1 VTQVSFRN
9 RGHLQQSTQ
18 TQVTPVVAARIRA
31 LLSRPYHR
39 LSHSWKFL
47 QSESGLPW
55 HMPRGHFHSPLPDI
69 EEGEAEANKACQ
81 RPVADGLGGI
91 NLNEKAQLSLLL
103 QMAELYPGFDWPAQK
118 SDGRRFHFDQHWYK
132 QADSISLFSLLRI
145 LKPNRVIEI
154 GSGFS
159 SALMLDVN
167 DRFPEDEVKLTFIEP
182 DPERLESLLMGN
194 DRSHVEIVRTPVQK
208 LPIDTFSKLR
218 SGDFLFI
225 DSSHVSKVG
234 SDVNYLMFEVLPHVP
249 VGTVIHFH
257 DIFWPFEYPADWIKG
272 GMAWNEAYLL
282 RAFLNFNDSFEVVFW
297 VPFAAMAWPSLIKEK
312 MPEYL
317 INTGASIW
325 LRRIR

>member
-1 VTQVSFRN
+1 LEIAVTENDQLKPAGASV
-9 RGHLQQSTQ
+9 
-18 TQVTPVVAARIRA
+18 VTARIRA
-31 LLSRPYHR
+31 VLSRSYHR
-39 LSHSWKFL
+39 LSHAWKFF

-55 HMPRGHFHSPLPDI
+55 YMPRGHFHSPLPDI
-69 EEGEAEANKACQ
+69 GEGEAEANRASKRQ
-81 RPVADGLGGI
+81 VVDGLRGI
-91 NLNEKAQLSLLL
+91 NLNEEAQLALLL
-103 QMAELYPGFDWPAQK
+103 QMAALYPDFNWPAQK
-118 SDGRRFHFDQHWYK
+118 ADGCRFHFDQHWYK

-167 DRFPEDEVKLTFIEP
+167 DRFFEEKMKLTFIEP
-182 DPERLESLLMGN
+182 YPERLESLLTAN
-194 DRSHVEIVRTPVQK
+194 DRNHVEIIRAPVQK
-208 LPIDTFSKLR
+208 LPIDTFSKLQ

-234 SDVNYLMFEVLPHVP
+234 SDVNYLMFEVLPRVP

-257 DIFWPFEYPADWIKG
+257 DIFWPFEYPPDWIKG

-282 RAFLNFNDSFEVVFW
+282 RAFLSFSDSFEVVFW
-297 VPFAAMAWPSLIKEK
+297 VPFAAMAWPSLIKER

-317 INTGASIW
+317 VNTGASIW